1 MRWFIDKALEAEYL
15 ADAERRLA
23 ELGAT
28 PAALMEK
35 PVSVSW
41 MKSNAGWMATMIIAE
56 PAIEVFYRLDQDP
69 SFKSTGYSQTM
80 HPQTGKPM
88 PVTYVSF
95 PFTGK
100 PLKLW
105 VKYMDRQGREMGP
118 WDFVLDPGTE
128 AARGDKDI
136 LEMTKTSWIS
146 FREFDGRTLIYF
158 THLMSW
164 RGGISRIYYGLDKE
178 NPDREFKFPAHKGVG
193 TADLTADVP
202 VYMKVPSGVK
212 FITVRLVYFD
222 QTQSDVVRYTRS
234 E

>member
-69 SFKSTGYSQTM
+69 SFKSTGHSQIM

-105 VKYMDRQGREMGP
+105 VKHLDRQGWEMGP
-118 WDFVLDPGTE
+118 WDFMLDPGAEE
-128 AARGDKDI
+128 APGDKDI
-136 LEMTKTSWIS
+136 LEMTKASWIS

-158 THLMSW
+158 THLMS
-164 RGGISRIYYGLDKE
+164 
-178 NPDREFKFPAHKGVG
+178 
-193 TADLTADVP
+193 
-202 VYMKVPSGVK
+202 
-212 FITVRLVYFD
+212 
-222 QTQSDVVRYTRS
+222 
-234 E
+234 